1 MRRDAHR
8 HDAWPGRGHI
18 DWYQVDN
25 SPSAARTRAP
35 SNARPS
41 LRFSPVLSEGSNITA
56 EGPGHEIVIDEI
68 PMPMTVRP
76 GNPRRAS
83 LRTDIVVEDQRG
95 EKSVEREQRA
105 NVRTSV
111 HSTRR
116 NIRMSPSGTPVDI
129 NRRLLIAS
137 DIYRSAIG
145 LRSARMLLTGG
156 GPSVRLQS
164 TAESPSAGTQ
174 FLLYCSTLP
183 SGPRH
188 PAKIEPCTTR
198 TALSIDCIA

>member
-1 MRRDAHR
+1 MRTATT
-8 HDAWPGRGHI
+8 PGRDGGHS
-18 DWYQVDN
+18 DWYQMDN
-25 SPSAARTRAP
+25 SPSAAHTCAP

-41 LRFSPVLSEGSNITA
+41 LRFSPMLSEGSNITA

-68 PMPMTVRP
+68 PMPVTVRP

-95 EKSVEREQRA
+95 EKSVERERRA
-105 NVRTSV
+105 NVRTTCV
-111 HSTRR
+111 PHDEMPGNAEATYR
-116 NIRMSPSGTPVDI
+116 GI
-129 NRRLLIAS
+129 NRVLSIAS

-174 FLLYCSTLP
+174 FLLYCSI
-183 SGPRH
+183 G
-188 PAKIEPCTTR
+188 A
-198 TALSIDCIA
+198 TARIMN